1 MPYKDPERRREAIAA
16 SKAKARA
23 RRIATK
29 AEAEAVKRA
38 EAPPWPADPAQAV
51 AAWSCARLV
60 VPPGHP
66 RAGQPLELP
75 DFAIAF
81 LADALAPGVREAAL
95 FVARKNGKSAV
106 VAVLI
111 LAHLSDDGPLRA
123 PGFRA
128 GVASLSRDK
137 STELWTQARD
147 IALASA
153 LSGLIFGRVPRHIG
167 SAWGR
172 CDFLSADKSAGQASG
187 FDLAIA
193 DELGLFPAKG
203 GRELVAGLL
212 SSTSTRDGRLLAISV
227 LGDSDLSRE
236 MIERRDDPA
245 TVVHVYQAPADCAL
259 DSPSAWHAAN
269 PGLECGVKSLSYMR
283 DMSRRAAAAPSEQ
296 AAFRVFDL
304 NQPGTPTTAMIVA
317 ADRFRLCA
325 NKSRPDRLGPCF
337 LGIDLGGST
346 SMTAAAA
353 YWPEVSRLETWGAFG
368 DEPGLADRGEAD
380 GVGDRYRRMSELGE
394 LRTWPGRVTPVSDF
408 LGWIADEL
416 AGESV
421 AGIAA
426 DRYRRAECLDAIEAA
441 GVPWRVEWRAQGTGA
456 DGSADVRAFQKS
468 IEGKSLRPGESL
480 LLSSAIA
487 ESVLRFDANANPALD
502 KRRRAGRIDCL
513 SAAVLAVGMG
523 ARHFRPGSKP
533 RPPRL
538 YMVEAA

>member
-1 MPYKDPERRREAIAA
+1 M
-16 SKAKARA
+16 
-23 RRIATK
+23 
-29 AEAEAVKRA
+29 
-38 EAPPWPADPAQAV
+38 
-51 AAWSCARLV
+51 
-60 VPPGHP
+60 PPGHP
-66 RAGQPLELP
+66 RAGQALELP
-75 DFAIAF
+75 DFATSF
-81 LADALAPGVREAAL
+81 LADALRPGVREAGL
-95 FVARKNGKSAV
+95 FCARKNAKSAF
-106 VAVLI
+106 VAVLM
-111 LAHLSDDGPLRA
+111 LAYLADNGPLRSR
-123 PGFRA
+123 GFRA
-128 GVASLSRDK
+128 GVASLNASK
-137 STELWTQARD
+137 AGELWTQARD

-153 LSGLIFGRVPRHIG
+153 LSGMKFGKVPRGIE
-167 SAWGR
+167 SDWGR
-172 CDFLSADKSAGQASG
+172 ADFLSADRTAAQASG
-187 FDLAIA
+187 FDLGVA

-212 SSTSTRDGRLLAISV
+212 SSTSARDGRLLAISV
-227 LGDSDLSRE
+227 LGDSELSAE
-236 MIERRDDPA
+236 MIARRDDPA

-259 DSPSAWHAAN
+259 DDEAAWHAAN
-269 PGLECGVKSLSYMR
+269 PGLACGVKSLSYMR

-380 GVGDRYRRMSELGE
+380 GVGRRYEAMAEAGE
-394 LRTWPGRVTPVSDF
+394 LRTWPGRVTPVGQF
-408 LGWIADEL
+408 LSWVADEL
-416 AGESV
+416 AGEAV

-487 ESVLRFDANANPALD
+487 ESVLRFDGNGNPALD
-502 KRRRAGRIDCL
+502 KRRKAGRIDCL

-523 ARHFRPGSKP
+523 ARHFRPGRKP

-538 YMVEAA
+538 VMVEAA